1 MVEILGKNVTLNNI
15 IETIDEKLNKM
26 PIKQRRQ
33 FQEFENNFNIIKE
46 KAVMD
51 YSTLQLLA
59 DWLTELS
66 KTDNW
71 IQSTNEIK

>member
-26 PIKQRRQ
+26 PIKQRLQ